1 MGSDIIL
8 CMALIASFAFVI
20 QFLLSILGSDLDTD
34 IDIDSASDLS
44 MSLSDIIS
52 FKGITHFILGYSWT
66 TYFSGSHLV
75 GVVIGSLFFIV
86 LFYVYKLLL
95 KLKQEMVYE
104 CPEDLNGRE
113 VEIVFRSGKNHYMVN
128 ISKNGRQEQMRV
140 RCLSSNP
147 QIAIQYKMVNQWK
160 EIAGEQVK
168 AFEHINLGNITVFDG
183 GQNSTG
189 NFLNNVVK
197 TVAPALGVIDQL
209 PIADTLK
216 KLKGDDKK

>member
-34 IDIDSASDLS
+34 IDNASDLS

-75 GVVIGSLFFIV
+75 GGVIGSFFFIV

-95 KLKQEMVYE
+95 KLKQGKM
-104 CPEDLNGRE
+104 ED
-113 VEIVFRSGKNHYMVN
+113 RSK
-128 ISKNGRQEQMRV
+128 
-140 RCLSSNP
+140 
-147 QIAIQYKMVNQWK
+147 
-160 EIAGEQVK
+160 
-168 AFEHINLGNITVFDG
+168 
-183 GQNSTG
+183 
-189 NFLNNVVK
+189 
-197 TVAPALGVIDQL
+197 
-209 PIADTLK
+209 
-216 KLKGDDKK
+216 

>member
-128 ISKNGRQEQMRV
+128 ISKKWKTGANESKMLVWKNLQKRRQGE
-140 RCLSSNP
+140 
-147 QIAIQYKMVNQWK
+147 YKIRRRRIK
-160 EIAGEQVK
+160 YI
-168 AFEHINLGNITVFDG
+168 I
-183 GQNSTG
+183 
-189 NFLNNVVK
+189 
-197 TVAPALGVIDQL
+197 
-209 PIADTLK
+209 
-216 KLKGDDKK
+216 

>member
-34 IDIDSASDLS
+34 IDNASDLS

-52 FKGITHFILGYSWT
+52 FKVITHFILGYSLN

-75 GVVIGSLFFIV
+75 GVVIGSFFFIV

-104 CPEDLNGRE
+104 CPEDLHGRE
-113 VEIVFRSGKNHYMVN
+113 VEIVCRSGKNHSLVN
-128 ISKNGRQEQMRV
+128 ILKNGRQEQMRV
-140 RCLSSNP
+140 RCLSGKT
-147 QIAIQYKMVNQWK
+147 YKNGDKVNIK
-160 EIAGEQVK
+160 YEEGELS
-168 AFEHINLGNITVFDG
+168 I
-183 GQNSTG
+183 
-189 NFLNNVVK
+189 
-197 TVAPALGVIDQL
+197 
-209 PIADTLK
+209 
-216 KLKGDDKK
+216 

>member
-34 IDIDSASDLS
+34 IDNASDLS

-75 GVVIGSLFFIV
+75 GVVIGSFFFIV

-140 RCLSSNP
+140 RCLS
-147 QIAIQYKMVNQWK
+147 
-160 EIAGEQVK
+160 G
-168 AFEHINLGNITVFDG
+168 
-183 GQNSTG
+183 
-189 NFLNNVVK
+189 K
-197 TVAPALGVIDQL
+197 T
-209 PIADTLK
+209 
-216 KLKGDDKK
+216 

>member
-20 QFLLSILGSDLDTD
+20 QFLLSILGSDLDT
-34 IDIDSASDLS
+34 DIDSASDLS

-75 GVVIGSLFFIV
+75 GVVIGSFFFIV

-128 ISKNGRQEQMRV
+128 IVKNGRQEQMRV
-140 RCLSSNP
+140 
-147 QIAIQYKMVNQWK
+147 
-160 EIAGEQVK
+160 
-168 AFEHINLGNITVFDG
+168 
-183 GQNSTG
+183 
-189 NFLNNVVK
+189 K
-197 TVAPALGVIDQL
+197 TSFAQPSCPKQG
-209 PIADTLK
+209 TM
-216 KLKGDDKK
+216 

>member
-75 GVVIGSLFFIV
+75 GVVIGSFFFIV
-86 LFYVYKLLL
+86 LFYVYK
-95 KLKQEMVYE
+95 
-104 CPEDLNGRE
+104 
-113 VEIVFRSGKNHYMVN
+113 
-128 ISKNGRQEQMRV
+128 
-140 RCLSSNP
+140 
-147 QIAIQYKMVNQWK
+147 
-160 EIAGEQVK
+160 
-168 AFEHINLGNITVFDG
+168 FEHINLGNITVFDG

>member
-75 GVVIGSLFFIV
+75 GVVIGSFFFVV

-140 RCLSSNP
+140 RCLSGKT
-147 QIAIQYKMVNQWK
+147 YKNGDK
-160 EIAGEQVK
+160 ANIKYEEGELS
-168 AFEHINLGNITVFDG
+168 I
-183 GQNSTG
+183 
-189 NFLNNVVK
+189 
-197 TVAPALGVIDQL
+197 
-209 PIADTLK
+209 
-216 KLKGDDKK
+216 

>member
-34 IDIDSASDLS
+34 IDNASDLS

-75 GVVIGSLFFIV
+75 GVVIGSFFFIV

-140 RCLSSNP
+140 RCLSGKTYKNGDKVNIKYKEGYYESIVITIGNGEGNNWWCFLFP
-147 QIAIQYKMVNQWK
+147 NLCLVDLQNKTDIEYKSWLVKQINKI
-160 EIAGEQVK
+160 
-168 AFEHINLGNITVFDG
+168 F
-183 GQNSTG
+183 
-189 NFLNNVVK
+189 
-197 TVAPALGVIDQL
+197 
-209 PIADTLK
+209 
-216 KLKGDDKK
+216 

>member
-66 TYFSGSHLV
+66 TYFSGSHLI
-75 GVVIGSLFFIV
+75 GVVIGSFFFIV

-113 VEIVFRSGKNHYMVN
+113 VEMVFRSGKNHYTDLRLWWKQQN
-128 ISKNGRQEQMRV
+128 PILRSPSSTRWLISG
-140 RCLSSNP
+140 
-147 QIAIQYKMVNQWK
+147 
-160 EIAGEQVK
+160 
-168 AFEHINLGNITVFDG
+168 
-183 GQNSTG
+183 
-189 NFLNNVVK
+189 
-197 TVAPALGVIDQL
+197 
-209 PIADTLK
+209 K
-216 KLKGDDKK
+216 KLPENRLRHLSTLTSEISRYLTAVRTVPVISLTMLLRPSLRHWESLISFRLQIL

>member
-75 GVVIGSLFFIV
+75 GVVIGSFFFIV

-128 ISKNGRQEQMRV
+128 ISKNGRQEQ
-140 RCLSSNP
+140 
-147 QIAIQYKMVNQWK
+147 
-160 EIAGEQVK
+160 
-168 AFEHINLGNITVFDG
+168 T
-183 GQNSTG
+183 STRWLISG
-189 NFLNNVVK
+189 
-197 TVAPALGVIDQL
+197 
-209 PIADTLK
+209 K
-216 KLKGDDKK
+216 KLPENRLRHLSTLTSEISRYLTAVRTVPVISLTMLLRPSLRHWESLISFRLQIL

>member
-34 IDIDSASDLS
+34 IDINSASDLS

-75 GVVIGSLFFIV
+75 GIVIGSFFFIV

-104 CPEDLNGRE
+104 CPEDLSTLTS
-113 VEIVFRSGKNHYMVN
+113 EISRYLTAVRTVPVISLTMLLRPSLRHWESLISFR
-128 ISKNGRQEQMRV
+128 
-140 RCLSSNP
+140 L
-147 QIAIQYKMVNQWK
+147 QI
-160 EIAGEQVK
+160 
-168 AFEHINLGNITVFDG
+168 L
-183 GQNSTG
+183 
-189 NFLNNVVK
+189 
-197 TVAPALGVIDQL
+197 
-209 PIADTLK
+209 
-216 KLKGDDKK
+216 

>member
-1 MGSDIIL
+1 MGNDIIL

-75 GVVIGSLFFIV
+75 GVVIGSFFFIV

-113 VEIVFRSGKNHYMVN
+113 VEIVFRSGK
-128 ISKNGRQEQMRV
+128 K
-140 RCLSSNP
+140 
-147 QIAIQYKMVNQWK
+147 
-160 EIAGEQVK
+160 AGEQVK

>member
-34 IDIDSASDLS
+34 IDIDSAYDLS

-75 GVVIGSLFFIV
+75 GVVIGSFFFIV

-104 CPEDLNGRE
+104 CP
-113 VEIVFRSGKNHYMVN
+113 SGKKLPENRLRHLSTLTSE
-128 ISKNGRQEQMRV
+128 ISRYLTAV
-140 RCLSSNP
+140 RTVPVISLTMLSRPSLRHWESLISFRL
-147 QIAIQYKMVNQWK
+147 QI
-160 EIAGEQVK
+160 
-168 AFEHINLGNITVFDG
+168 L
-183 GQNSTG
+183 
-189 NFLNNVVK
+189 
-197 TVAPALGVIDQL
+197 
-209 PIADTLK
+209 
-216 KLKGDDKK
+216 

>member
-75 GVVIGSLFFIV
+75 GVVIGSFFFIV

-113 VEIVFRSGKNHYMVN
+113 VISGKKLPENRLRHLSTLTSE
-128 ISKNGRQEQMRV
+128 ISRYLTAV
-140 RCLSSNP
+140 RTVPVISLTMLSRPSLRHWESLISFRL
-147 QIAIQYKMVNQWK
+147 QI
-160 EIAGEQVK
+160 
-168 AFEHINLGNITVFDG
+168 L
-183 GQNSTG
+183 
-189 NFLNNVVK
+189 
-197 TVAPALGVIDQL
+197 
-209 PIADTLK
+209 
-216 KLKGDDKK
+216 